1 MGVLA
6 SPDHPSSLLSHNLT
20 TSNLGPLLL
29 CSSRRVDTAKV
40 KLSSHFYYI
49 DAFQKEERN
58 KEWLAK
64 TLKRRFTEYIEE
76 QNKRTKVSLLF
87 YFYFN

>member
-1 MGVLA
+1 MGVLVP
-6 SPDHPSSLLSHNLT
+6 PDHPSSLLSHNLT

-29 CSSRRVDTAKV
+29 CSSWRVDTAKV

-49 DAFQKEERN
+49 EAFRKEERN

-64 TLKRRFTEYIEE
+64 PLKRRFTEILEE
-76 QNKRTKVSLLF
+76 QNKRTCVSLF
-87 YFYFN
+87 F